1 MIPGAL
7 RIDHSDWA
15 SRTDPETV
23 GLGAVH
29 SRFRP
34 GQTQLL
40 ETSFQKRPRFKASGF
55 VAALGLRLIGAEKN
69 VALNFFQAE
78 RYRNFFEMLLRHGLL
93 NRL

>member
-7 RIDHSDWA
+7 RIDHGDWA
-15 SRTDPETV
+15 SRTDSEAV
-23 GLGAVH
+23 GLGAMH

-40 ETSFQKRPRFKASGF
+40 KTMFQKRPRFKTNGF
-55 VAALGLRLIGAEKN
+55 VAALGLRLVGAEKN
-69 VALNFFQAE
+69 VALNFFQPE
-78 RYRNFFEMLLRHGLL
+78 CYRNFFEMLVGHDLS

>member
-7 RIDHSDWA
+7 RIDHGDWA

-23 GLGAVH
+23 RLGAVH

-34 GQTQLL
+34 SQTQFL

-78 RYRNFFEMLLRHGLL
+78 RYRNFFEMLVRHGLL